1 MYSPISME
9 DVMATARTKKETTA
23 SSTRKTSTTKTTAV
37 NESTVEE
44 KEIVREK
51 KVFTDSDYILC
62 RSVCYGGLNISGQSG
77 NMYEFKDYGSECEI
91 NYRDLIFLIRKGS
104 DHVFLPRF
112 VILDEDLLEDFPTV
126 KNTYE
131 NMYTRNDLLEILD
144 LPISHMKAAI
154 KELPEASRNVLEKM
168 VATEIANGHLDSI
181 SKVRT
186 LSEIFDSD
194 FNLLSELFVK

>member
-51 KVFTDSDYILC
+51 KVFTDSDYLLC

-91 NYRDLIFLIRKGS
+91 NYRDLIFLI
-104 DHVFLPRF
+104 
-112 VILDEDLLEDFPTV
+112 
-126 KNTYE
+126 
-131 NMYTRNDLLEILD
+131 
-144 LPISHMKAAI
+144 
-154 KELPEASRNVLEKM
+154 
-168 VATEIANGHLDSI
+168 
-181 SKVRT
+181 
-186 LSEIFDSD
+186 
-194 FNLLSELFVK
+194 

>member
-77 NMYEFKDYGSECEI
+77 NMYEFKDYGYDCEI
-91 NYRDLIFLIRKGS
+91 NYRDLVSLIRKGS

-112 VILDEDLLEDFPTV
+112 VILDDDLLEDFPTV
-126 KNTYE
+126 KRVYE
-131 NMYTRNDLLEILD
+131 KMYTRNDLLKILD
-144 LPISHMKAAI
+144 KSIYQMEMEI
-154 KELPEASRNVLEKM
+154 KELPEATRNVLEQM
-168 VATEIANGHLDSI
+168 IATEIANGHLDSI
-181 SKVRT
+181 SKVRK
-186 LSEIFDSD
+186 LSEIFNSD